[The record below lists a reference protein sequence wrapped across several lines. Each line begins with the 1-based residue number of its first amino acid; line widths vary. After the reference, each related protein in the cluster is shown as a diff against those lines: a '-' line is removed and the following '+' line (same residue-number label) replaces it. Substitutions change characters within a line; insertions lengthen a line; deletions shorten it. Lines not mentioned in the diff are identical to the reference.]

1 MASESHTTE
10 KLVASRQFGQPRSN
24 ILRLLSI
31 IPIMAV
37 KTPTSIILHFSS
49 ATLAGLYLASN
60 PESILS
66 TPSYGLS
73 VLLRGAEPSHQ
84 HEDQNHSQDC
94 GFNDFR
100 QAIPPRIGPLIPLIV
115 SPATFYATS
124 ENSIAP
130 THEDLAN
137 RREQN
142 DRDNCHNDYSI
153 LTIGHVRLSVECQPQ
168 SVRPL
173 NSVQ

>member
-49 ATLAGLYLASN
+49 ATLAGLYLA
-60 PESILS
+60 
-66 TPSYGLS
+66 YGLS